1 MAEKTLEIR
10 GIPLSQ
16 ICTYLAELGGLQQS
30 DGLAFQF
37 LGGGWSGEIQSEE
50 EVQITSRFFV
60 NAIHIH
66 FTASS
71 ESLLDDLIIKFRK
84 KTMRIG
90 G

>member
-1 MAEKTLEIR
+1 MVEQTLEIR

-16 ICTYLAELGGLQQS
+16 ICTYLNELGGLQQTVTFPILFTNE
-30 DGLAFQF
+30 D
-37 LGGGWSGEIQSEE
+37 WSGEILYEV
-50 EVQITSRFFV
+50 EVQITSRFSV

-66 FTASS
+66 FTSAD
-71 ESLLDDLIIKFRK
+71 EPILEEIIRNFRK